1 MRKESKQNQRIK
13 PYKTLKKKKNQWNT
27 KTRGKKV
34 EKATRQT
41 KNEQNSN
48 SLSLAVIILIA
59 NKLKLPIKRASR

>member
-13 PYKTLKKKKNQWNT
+13 PYKTLKKKNQWNT

-59 NKLKLPIKRASR
+59 NKLKLPIKRESR